1 MQQQQ
6 QQQQQQQHLSGLRTT
21 RPLRGYRNCARTT
34 IGMHHVITRHPPLN
48 LSPFSECRAFGS
60 GGGKGPEGFLKK
72 LVEDAHRHAHRII
85 DCLTPKHEYD
95 FADVTLI
102 FISTMAFMWLAA
114 GLYRVYAFSYYLT
127 VSTP

>member
-1 MQQQQ
+1 M

-21 RPLRGYRNCARTT
+21 RHLRVCRNWARTT
-34 IGMHHVITRHPPLN
+34 IGMHHVIRRHPPRN
-48 LSPFSECRAFGS
+48 LSPFKECRALGS
-60 GGGKGPEGFLKK
+60 GGGKGPEEFLKK
-72 LVEDAHRHAHRII
+72 LAEDAQRHAHHIV

-114 GLYRVYAFSYYLT
+114 GLYRMYAFSYYLT